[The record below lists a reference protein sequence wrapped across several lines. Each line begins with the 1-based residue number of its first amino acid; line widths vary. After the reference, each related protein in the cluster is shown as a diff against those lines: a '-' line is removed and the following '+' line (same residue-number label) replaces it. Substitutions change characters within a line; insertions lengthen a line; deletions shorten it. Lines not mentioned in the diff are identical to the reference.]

1 MVDKELMDH
10 ILKLHIEQGRTQK
23 SLAEEYGISSK
34 QISYAKK
41 KYYERTAKDK
51 KAAEQLAAMEEYRR
65 LKEENEELK
74 KEVDFL
80 KKAAAFFANDKK

>member
-41 KYYERTAKDK
+41 KYS
-51 KAAEQLAAMEEYRR
+51 Q
-65 LKEENEELK
+65 
-74 KEVDFL
+74 VHICV
-80 KKAAAFFANDKK
+80 